1 VELKIKLLL
10 IIILIAI
17 VAAAVFFLTQKK
29 PDEFEIFSN
38 LPTENASVI
47 VQMNLNEKSFDEMS
61 KIIGS
66 ILSGGLKEIKG
77 ARVGIVLSNDSSG
90 IIIYVGTNMTVSDV
104 LQQAKVPSSSISSKT
119 IGGKAIT
126 VVELGIGINSVCLWN
141 EGGWLK
147 ILTTQQG
154 VLPYLALSNIS
165 ELMNYTYE
173 LYYKP
178 ANASECYDVMQTTY
192 DTKYVREFFQETEE
206 FKKRITVNGEYFGE
220 MRAAAKD
227 LNLRLLGSLS
237 SLTGLQM
244 ENSLNDIFNKPLSGA
259 SYLTLFGDNDGD
271 YAISI
276 SHSGVELSGVG
287 KLPCYNLTV
296 SFLSQTSEIV
306 KNSGKEACL
315 SKSKI
320 QYGPINIEF
329 VSLARQVGAYSM
341 SASAYVKGD
350 NKKVVDYLEG
360 FVFSQNFPGEERL
373 WTDRMSPKV
382 KVFEGSKYS
391 ILFNASAEKKPLGG
405 VNVSLYTLNQ
415 SLSWSNAKGSFIE
428 TVITNSLGE
437 ADFEEMPASLYYVE
451 ASKFGYTKDYGT
463 VSPGLAYTELYIQSR
478 VPLMVNVT
486 FLKITYAAGEGGG
499 YIPLE
504 DAKVEL
510 YNDSAL
516 INTSYTNS
524 QGFVDFGNITID
536 DGKVKVSKSGYE
548 NSTRYISESTAMPI
562 GVTLWKSYS

>member
-1 VELKIKLLL
+1 MELKIKLLL
-10 IIILIAI
+10 IIVLIAI
-17 VAAAVFFLTQKK
+17 VAAAIFFLTQK
-29 PDEFEIFSN
+29 PADEFEIFSN

-47 VQMNLNEKSFDEMS
+47 VHINLNEKAFDEAT

-66 ILSGGLKEIKG
+66 ILGGTLKEIEG
-77 ARVGIVLSNDSSG
+77 AQMGLVLSNDSSG
-90 IIIYVGTNMTVSDV
+90 VIIYVGTNMTPADLFQELKSQTGS
-104 LQQAKVPSSSISSKT
+104 LPPKLTNRS
-119 IGGKAIT
+119 IGGKLVT
-126 VVELGIGINSVCLWN
+126 VMELGQGINSVCLWK
-141 EGGWLK
+141 EGKWLK

-154 VLPYLALSNIS
+154 VLPYLALSNMS
-165 ELMNYTYE
+165 ELMNY
-173 LYYKP
+173 KP
-178 ANASECYDVMQTTY
+178 AKAKECYEIMEKSY
-192 DTKYVREFFQETEE
+192 DTKYVRDFFKETEE
-206 FKKRITVNGEYFGE
+206 FKKRIVVSGEYFGE
-220 MRAAAKD
+220 MRGAIKD
-227 LNLRLLGSLS
+227 LNLSLLGSLS
-237 SLTGLQM
+237 ALSGFQM
-244 ENSLNDIFNKPLSGA
+244 EDWMKEIFNKPISGA
-259 SYLTLFGDNDGD
+259 SYLMLFGDGDGD

-276 SHSGVELSGVG
+276 PHTEVELRGIG
-287 KLPCYNLTV
+287 KLPCYNYSVL
-296 SFLSQTSEIV
+296 FMSQESEIIRRE
-306 KNSGKEACL
+306 GKEACL

-320 QYGPINIEF
+320 EYGPIKIEF
-329 VSLARQVGAYSM
+329 LSLARSIGNYSI

-350 NKKVVDYLEG
+350 SKKVRDYLEG
-360 FVFSQNFPGEERL
+360 VVFSQNFPGEERL

-405 VNVSLYTLNQ
+405 VNVTLCTYNQ
-415 SLSWSNAKGSFIE
+415 SSLVQPKGSPIQ

-463 VSPGLAYTELYIQSR
+463 VSPSLAYTELYIQSR

-486 FLKITYAAGEGGG
+486 FLKIASSAGEGGG

-524 QGFVDFGNITID
+524 QGFVDFGNIIID
-536 DGKVKVSKSGYE
+536 NGKVKVSKSGYE

-562 GVTLWKSYS
+562 EVTLWKSYS